1 MENGQNSENSRSA
14 PTETVPGPSF
24 HLLMFFSPLL
34 SIFLSLS
41 KISSPISTFL
51 PVSRHNL
58 CGSRIVLEAKDRS
71 RAKASH
77 PQERERERA
86 TTAPFSP
93 LLYYFSS
100 PFSSVLSP
108 SPPFFLRHFT
118 FYYWL
123 IWRVGTGRG
132 EGTKSY
138 QLGVAHRLAS
148 SYFKVTTHVA
158 TPIFGFYLSKF
169 ARLLILFLE
178 KI

>member
-58 CGSRIVLEAKDRS
+58 CGSRIVLEAKDRT

-77 PQERERERA
+77 PQERERESDYCPVLPI
-86 TTAPFSP
+86 TILLLLPF
-93 LLYYFSS
+93 LLRIVSFSS
-100 PFSSVLSP
+100 FF
-108 SPPFFLRHFT
+108 SPPFHFLLLANLAGRDGQGRRH
-118 FYYWL
+118 
-123 IWRVGTGRG
+123 
-132 EGTKSY
+132 
-138 QLGVAHRLAS
+138 
-148 SYFKVTTHVA
+148 
-158 TPIFGFYLSKF
+158 
-169 ARLLILFLE
+169 
-178 KI
+178 